1 MSGTWVHHSPD
12 LMKRKERRWKKH
24 VEIFWA
30 VWACQIG
37 ESCWDRVPH
46 QILRGSPQNIQHWMD
61 MTIVDGH
68 VLGQFAKAF
77 SAMRRNFWWHM
88 DQSSLSSSGAQV
100 TRLAWWYIDMPCN
113 LMYTWCQFC
122 AHRPEYKHTKQDKTS
137 TYTPARVRTA
147 LLVSRWGLEWHIQT
161 THWTEVDRPKTSCV
175 CLRNETETDFPCY
188 IWYILIQVKW
198 GLNDFLMIS

>member
-77 SAMRRNFWWHM
+77 WAMRRNFWWHR

-113 LMYTWCQFC
+113 LMSVLRAQTRVQAQNKIKQAHTHQQEFELPFC
-122 AHRPEYKHTKQDKTS
+122 WVAEGWNGTSRLRIGQRWTGLRPRVCASATRLRQTSDAISDTFWYKLS
-137 TYTPARVRTA
+137 GV
-147 LLVSRWGLEWHIQT
+147 
-161 THWTEVDRPKTSCV
+161 
-175 CLRNETETDFPCY
+175 
-188 IWYILIQVKW
+188 
-198 GLNDFLMIS
+198 LMIS